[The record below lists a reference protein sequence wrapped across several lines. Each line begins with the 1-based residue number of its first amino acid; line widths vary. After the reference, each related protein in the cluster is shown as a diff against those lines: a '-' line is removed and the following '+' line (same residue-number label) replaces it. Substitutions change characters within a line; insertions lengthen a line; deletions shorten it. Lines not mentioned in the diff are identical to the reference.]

1 MFDVGESNAKYV
13 YTPCQRGLAKARSR
27 WADLRGRV
35 EISGP
40 PKEDRQTRK
49 NPRLSINGGGC
60 IEMFD
65 SVILFPIHFHMYIY
79 ISICI
84 YSCYPSFF
92 HLFFVISDDAADC
105 SSNMRGMV
113 YSGYNLG
120 TIRVVSHCSQAKQLR
135 PGPGLLEEQLSALR
149 FLDLHGR
156 PIGS

>member
-1 MFDVGESNAKYV
+1 MHICIYICICICICICEYICMFDVGESNAKYV

-79 ISICI
+79 IYLYAYIHVT
-84 YSCYPSFF
+84 
-92 HLFFVISDDAADC
+92 HLFSIYFSSFQTMQRIAAAIC
-105 SSNMRGMV
+105 GEW
-113 YSGYNLG
+113 YTLG
-120 TIRVVSHCSQAKQLR
+120 TIWVQS
-135 PGPGLLEEQLSALR
+135 GLFRIVHKPS
-149 FLDLHGR
+149 
-156 PIGS
+156 S